1 MAPSFGGLQLTPFA
15 AGGRKPSPDDD
26 GEDLEDVWLLDGY
39 DEDGSG
45 LEEGMRRIQV
55 RVTGMTCAACSNSV
69 EGALRDV
76 NGVLRASVALLQ
88 NRADVVF
95 DPKFV
100 GVSAILFCF
109 CNLCFLWNLCR
120 DCVIYI

>member
-1 MAPSFGGLQLTPFA
+1 MPFA
-15 AGGRKPSPDDD
+15 AGGRQRSLDDD
-26 GEDLEDVWLLDGY
+26 AEDLEDVRLLDAY
-39 DEDGSG
+39 EEDDPGF
-45 LEEGMRRIQV
+45 EEGMRRIQV

-95 DPKFV
+95 DPKLV
-100 GVSAILFCF
+100 GVSVCFLCF
-109 CNLCFLWNLCR
+109 CKLCFSGIFC
-120 DCVIYI
+120 

>member
-15 AGGRKPSPDDD
+15 PGRRKTLPDDD
-26 GEDLEDVWLLDGY
+26 AGDLEEVRLLDAYEEG
-39 DEDGSG
+39 GTG
-45 LEEGMRRIQV
+45 LEKGTRRIQV

-76 NGVLRASVALLQ
+76 NGVLTASVALLQ

-95 DPKFV
+95 DPQLV
-100 GVSAILFCF
+100 GVSLFQ
-109 CNLCFLWNLCR
+109 
-120 DCVIYI
+120 